1 MFQSPLPRQ
10 PIHRSGDPT
19 GTLPGS
25 RAIGV
30 SLERTDGLGRVI
42 FRGVEQETH
51 VLDLFQR
58 APSRVMFPR
67 IAGRRSVT
75 EAVLVNTAGGIAG
88 GDRLVSEVTVLDGA
102 SVAMTS
108 QAAEKVYRALDEPAR
123 MVTRLT
129 VHRDARLA
137 WLPQETIL
145 FDRARLVR
153 QTEIELTSGS
163 ELLALEWL
171 VFGRAAHGEQMHSGF
186 VSDGWRVRRDGRLI
200 WADTFRAGDATLSKL
215 HKNALLAGCR
225 AIATLIYSGP
235 HLQPCLSALRSA
247 AASVSCFR
255 AATVIRDVIVL
266 RLAARLASDLK
277 EAVRNLLQRL
287 GNATGP
293 GPFQVP
299 KMWSC

>member
-1 MFQSPLPRQ
+1 MLHAAAPRQ
-10 PIHRSGDPT
+10 PDPFRT
-19 GTLPGS
+19 GFTDAHTG
-25 RAIGV
+25 RCMTGE
-30 SLERTDGLGRVI
+30 SLERADGFGRVV
-42 FRGVEQETH
+42 FSGAENGTRV
-51 VLDLFQR
+51 VDLFQR
-58 APSRVMFPR
+58 APSRVLFPR
-67 IAGRRSVT
+67 IGGHRSVS

-88 GDRLVSEVTVLDGA
+88 GDRLVSEITALDGA

-123 MVTRLT
+123 IVTRLT

-137 WLPQETIL
+137 WLPHETIL

-153 QTEIELTSGS
+153 QTEIELASGS

-171 VFGRAAHGEQMHSGF
+171 VFGRAAHGEQMQSGF

-200 WADTFRAGDATLSKL
+200 WADAFRAGDATLSEL

-235 HLQPCLSALRSA
+235 HLQSCLGILRAA
-247 AASVSCFR
+247 AASMSCLC
-255 AATVIRDVIVL
+255 AATAIRDIIVL
-266 RLAARLASDLK
+266 RVAARLAFDLND
-277 EAVRNLLQRL
+277 AVRNLLQHM
-287 GNATGP
+287 GIATGP

-299 KMWSC
+299 RMWSC